1 LLDVRIFIGTD
12 NTLMNRGF
20 LLEQISVARSKIIS
34 QVYNTGNNFYEY
46 DYNVP
51 KCYVVSL
58 ISVLTYVNILGD
70 ACCRAI
76 YEVAVI

>member
-1 LLDVRIFIGTD
+1 MT
-12 NTLMNRGF
+12 RGF
-20 LLEQISVARSKIIS
+20 LLEQMSVARSKIIS
-34 QVYNTGNNFYEY
+34 QVDITGNNFYDY

-51 KCYVVSL
+51 KRSVVSL

-70 ACCRAI
+70 ASCRAI